1 MQTITSKLFSAVRC
15 GIIKSNK
22 MFWDLYADIETI
34 DELDAIID
42 YGGNKFNPKSK
53 IKDYIVATNDG
64 GFDMNEVLNPGVLKL
79 EDLCK
84 ELGLIEEG
92 E

>member
-34 DELDAIID
+34 DELDLD
-42 YGGNKFNPKSK
+42 
-53 IKDYIVATNDG
+53 TND
-64 GFDMNEVLNPGVLKL
+64 DQQYL
-79 EDLCK
+79 EENGIK
-84 ELGLIEEG
+84 IISTFEEDSLVS
-92 E
+92 EKFTNKSIRPRLT

>member
-34 DELDAIID
+34 DELDLDTNDDQQYLEKNGI
-42 YGGNKFNPKSK
+42 K
-53 IKDYIVATNDG
+53 IKHMTNINIIAILY
-64 GFDMNEVLNPGVLKL
+64 FFMPTTP
-79 EDLCK
+79 
-84 ELGLIEEG
+84 
-92 E
+92 